1 MNNIW
6 SGLGIGLFVGAVATR
21 HYYGGTTSN
30 NHGNSQVF
38 KPLKPFER
46 WSALEKAEFIL
57 RLLKQPLKI
66 VNKSVK
72 AWLDNRPQVGKVAM
86 PNRSW
91 ISYATGP
98 NALTVYTLFAGIITM
113 SYQRIQQQDG
123 LAEATLATRATFL
136 LNTGMSNS
144 TKIMHCYLFINTAT
158 KFLRDTRS
166 HAIPMIFAAT
176 MVGVNCWRNE

>member
-6 SGLGIGLFVGAVATR
+6 SGLGIGLFVGGVATR
-21 HYYGGTTSN
+21 YYYGGVAASSD
-30 NHGNSQVF
+30 GNSQGF
-38 KPLKPFER
+38 KALKSFEHL
-46 WSALEKAEFIL
+46 SALEKTDFAL

-66 VNKSVK
+66 INKSVK
-72 AWLDNRPQVGKVAM
+72 AWLDNRSLARKVAM
-86 PNRSW
+86 PDRSW

-98 NALTVYTLFAGIITM
+98 NALTVYTLLAGIITM

-144 TKIMHCYLFINTAT
+144 RKIMHCYLFINTT
-158 KFLRDTRS
+158 TRFLKDTRS
-166 HAIPMIFAAT
+166 YAIPMIFAAA
-176 MVGVNCWRNE
+176 MVGVNCWRNG